1 MDVALR
7 NAAPLKPEI
16 ALAKAISEFESSLT
30 KEHKSSFRSLR
41 TQALSAPPSAEDVM
55 RFTASLNSQIQKAS
69 ATHRCFGTRFTN
81 IMQCVQKYAALGDV
95 VVGGSQNIIACGV
108 WALVRLTIQVCIG
121 FGSYLDKVSHFFM
134 TVGQSAPR
142 YESMALLYRRSKL
155 LSHYMSSYF
164 LVIVQTCH
172 EFMLF
177 SRKSLLGQLAA
188 SLDDSKL
195 RDAQSRSERLGAKIR
210 EEVSFL
216 TTQTVESEAS
226 ENNMFRALV
235 GGAYSWETQ
244 QRKLRQRANLLEA
257 LSSSDH
263 ETPFR
268 QARKCGVSTVFQD
281 DPAYLSWEQSTEP
294 ASLALVGKLGS
305 GKSVTMASIV
315 DDLYLSSQ
323 NRAVSF
329 FFCRHDNA
337 EALTARAVIGSLG
350 RQLIDKYFKD
360 SLLDNVVDGVTTI
373 FSLGDVLRLVKDTVP
388 RDVRVHFVL
397 DGVDECQE
405 YDSIEIIKALGEMQ
419 KFMHLSVCVSI
430 RSGTQDHSSLFKPL
444 LNFQTMT
451 MPEKNPDIGRFI
463 EKELERRIE
472 AKRLVLGQEGLV
484 VEIRDALVKGANGM
498 FLWVA
503 LQIDSLCDEKS
514 DAAIRS
520 ALQDLPPDLF
530 STFDRILK
538 RSRKLAHTYQN
549 RILKTIVAA
558 HRPLT
563 VDEIREVIS
572 VEPGNTDWS
581 PDMLVND
588 IHGVLACC
596 GSLVTVDE
604 ENLSVYLIHQSVMQF
619 LLEKPVVSSAS
630 HHPESHFTMEEA
642 QRLLG
647 ESVITYLNCSLFE
660 KQISKDVAHEVR
672 VGELPSRVIQD
683 ALAPAGMV
691 GQLALRLLKS
701 ETNPEFDAKKAL
713 TELRRRQ
720 RTHQT
725 TDLFHFLSYASKYWL
740 QHSSWITK
748 DSKLYELWVRLLENP
763 RFDELTWAQDFASRD
778 DLILDADTGVLWCFS
793 QRMMWAIINA
803 HIPLFRYEM
812 KGRDWWKA
820 FGTLLPLVA
829 LFKDHA
835 VVGWLVSMGASLPFD
850 SNTAFNEDISD
861 SNYAIVKAKLS
872 HDRSFFS
879 KSQVGQLLD
888 LALLKGDS
896 NMAKLLCH
904 LPGLP
909 LSHVLSGDTSDP
921 SVIMIIYHLLKGVP
935 RLYHL
940 KVDRLWVDIRS
951 IHRVT
956 SSSFFD
962 MTKAILE
969 AANRSIPR
977 ADFNTL
983 IENGMNRYCLLSDLS
998 LVRALRPWLRDDVKV
1013 DVISSFLRHALHDRL
1028 LDRSK
1033 IVSIIWRFIDT
1044 AWNKDSE
1051 HYNPYVELA
1060 REALIRCLQLRDW
1073 DLARDI
1079 LLRNA
1084 SQSSILSIRA
1094 IKISLRHYI
1103 IESNLLHYCA
1113 DAADWDGLTFLTED
1127 VEFPLNN
1134 SIARFSSQYDYQTPL
1149 EIALKDDFE
1158 NILSFKNTVQTV
1170 QILLGSRSYRKM
1182 KRQSYETEAFEAFE
1196 DFEGFE
1202 AFESFVAFLNRLCN
1216 LPDYSSET
1224 TRQTINIIEAIL
1236 NVPRDSDKD
1245 YTVQLLLWC
1254 ILQSY
1259 SGLCTGTKREI
1270 EERASDSWIKE
1281 RKDHYNPL
1289 ITATLSFRTTEETK
1303 IMVPSQLVD
1312 RIRLIDR
1319 WLPGKL
1325 LNQGCETFEAQV
1337 DAVPGW
1343 LLLYLPEE
1351 EPEDIQAIL
1360 PTAPN
1365 GDMARD
1371 RNS

>member
-7 NAAPLKPEI
+7 NAAPLRPEI

-30 KEHKSSFRSLR
+30 KEHKSGFRSLR
-41 TQALSAPPSAEDVM
+41 SQALSAPPSAEDVM
-55 RFTASLNSQIQKAS
+55 RFTASLNSQIQKSS
-69 ATHRCFGTRFTN
+69 AAHRCFGTRFTN

-95 VVGGSQNIIACGV
+95 VVGGSQNIIACGI

-177 SRKSLLGQLAA
+177 SRKSFLGQLTA
-188 SLDDSKL
+188 SMDDSKL

-226 ENNMFRALV
+226 ENNLFRALV

-244 QRKLRQRANLLEA
+244 QRKLRQRAHLLEA

-268 QARKCGVSTVFQD
+268 QARKCGVSTVFED
-281 DPAYLSWEQSTEP
+281 EPTYLSWEQSTVS
-294 ASLALVGKLGS
+294 ASLVLVGKLGS
-305 GKSVTMASIV
+305 GKSVTMASII
-315 DDLYLSSQ
+315 DNLYLSSQ
-323 NRAVSF
+323 DSAVPF

-360 SLLDNVVDGVTTI
+360 SLLDNVVDGVTTL

-388 RDVRVHFVL
+388 RDARIHFVL
-397 DGVDECQE
+397 DGVDECQD
-405 YDSIEIIKALGEMQ
+405 YDAIEIIKALGEMQ
-419 KFMHLSVCVSI
+419 KFMHL
-430 RSGTQDHSSLFKPL
+430 PL
-444 LNFQTMT
+444 LNIQTMT
-451 MPEKNPDIGRFI
+451 MPEKNPDIGKFI
-463 EKELERRIE
+463 EKELERR
-472 AKRLVLGQEGLV
+472 
-484 VEIRDALVKGANGM
+484 

-538 RSRKLAHTYQN
+538 RSRKLAHTYQT

-581 PDMLVND
+581 PDMLVNN

-619 LLEKPVVSSAS
+619 LLEKPTATSGNSY
-630 HHPESHFTMEEA
+630 PESHFTMEEA

-660 KQISKDVAHEVR
+660 RQVSKDVAHEVR
-672 VGELPSRVIQD
+672 VGELPSRVMQE

-691 GQLALRLLKS
+691 GQLAIRWLKS
-701 ETNPEFDAKKAL
+701 ESNPEFDAKKAL
-713 TELRRRQ
+713 TE
-720 RTHQT
+720 
-725 TDLFHFLSYASKYWL
+725 
-740 QHSSWITK
+740 
-748 DSKLYELWVRLLENP
+748 
-763 RFDELTWAQDFASRD
+763 
-778 DLILDADTGVLWCFS
+778 
-793 QRMMWAIINA
+793 
-803 HIPLFRYEM
+803 
-812 KGRDWWKA
+812 
-820 FGTLLPLVA
+820 
-829 LFKDHA
+829 
-835 VVGWLVSMGASLPFD
+835 
-850 SNTAFNEDISD
+850 
-861 SNYAIVKAKLS
+861 
-872 HDRSFFS
+872 
-879 KSQVGQLLD
+879 
-888 LALLKGDS
+888 
-896 NMAKLLCH
+896 
-904 LPGLP
+904 
-909 LSHVLSGDTSDP
+909 
-921 SVIMIIYHLLKGVP
+921 
-935 RLYHL
+935 
-940 KVDRLWVDIRS
+940 
-951 IHRVT
+951 
-956 SSSFFD
+956 
-962 MTKAILE
+962 
-969 AANRSIPR
+969 
-977 ADFNTL
+977 
-983 IENGMNRYCLLSDLS
+983 
-998 LVRALRPWLRDDVKV
+998 ALRPWLRDDAKIE
-1013 DVISSFLRHALHDRL
+1013 VISSFIRHALHDRSVE
-1028 LDRSK
+1028 RSK
-1033 IVSIIWRFIDT
+1033 IVSIIWRYIDS
-1044 AWNKDSE
+1044 AWNKDSG
-1051 HYNPYVELA
+1051 HYDQYVELA

-1073 DLARDI
+1073 DLAREI

-1113 DAADWDGLTFLTED
+1113 DAADWDGLTFLTKD

-1149 EIALKDDFE
+1149 EIALRDDFE
-1158 NILSFKNTVQTV
+1158 NILSFGNAVRTI
-1170 QILLGSRSYRKM
+1170 QILLGSRSYGNM

-1202 AFESFVAFLNRLCN
+1202 AFEPFVIFLNRLRD
-1216 LPDYSSET
+1216 LPDFSPGMS
-1224 TRQTINIIEAIL
+1224 RQVKQIIDAIL

-1259 SGLCTGTKREI
+1259 SGAFKKSDI
-1270 EERASDSWIKE
+1270 QERYGVVYASAPHVVEK
-1281 RKDHYNPL
+1281 KDHYNLL
-1289 ITATLSFRTTEETK
+1289 IDATLSFRTTEDAK

-1319 WLPGKL
+1319 FLPRKL
-1325 LNQGCETFEAQV
+1325 HSQGCERFEAQI

-1343 LLLYLPEE
+1343 LLLNIPQDDSEDAATKGSSESIGLESRASHSPERKYGSGL
-1351 EPEDIQAIL
+1351 Q
-1360 PTAPN
+1360 
-1365 GDMARD
+1365 
-1371 RNS
+1371 